1 MTKLIGY
8 LRAQAMPRNN
18 AALILVND
26 LLSPLDARLLLTDET
41 EPVFHSCACVI
52 SSHENDLL
60 RLVTSTNM
68 KREAASE
75 SRGRNSESDERPA
88 KVPRR
93 GSSSTNPGPLKL
105 GQDPG
110 RVQQPLSPLSP
121 DCNSEVSFQS
131 RLSIAI

>member
-1 MTKLIGY
+1 MKLIGY
-8 LRAQAMPRNN
+8 LRAQAMPRNK

-26 LLSPLDARLLLTDET
+26 LLSPLDAQLLLTDET

-75 SRGRNSESDERPA
+75 SRGCNSESDERPA

-93 GSSSTNPGPLKL
+93 GSSSTNPRLLKL
-105 GQDPG
+105 EQDLS
-110 RVQQPLSPLSP
+110 RVQPPLSPLSP
-121 DCNSEVSFQS
+121 DCNSEVGLQA
-131 RLSIAI
+131 RPLVAI

>member
-1 MTKLIGY
+1 M
-8 LRAQAMPRNN
+8 
-18 AALILVND
+18 
-26 LLSPLDARLLLTDET
+26 
-41 EPVFHSCACVI
+41 I

-75 SRGRNSESDERPA
+75 SRGCNSESDERPA

-105 GQDPG
+105 GQDLG